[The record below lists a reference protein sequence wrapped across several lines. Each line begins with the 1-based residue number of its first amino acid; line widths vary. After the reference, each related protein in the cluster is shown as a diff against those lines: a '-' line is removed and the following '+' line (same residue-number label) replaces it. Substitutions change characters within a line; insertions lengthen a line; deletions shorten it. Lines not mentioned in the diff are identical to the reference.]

1 MAKLGSEARGTL
13 YIQLSN
19 FPNHYLVIVVTDE
32 RFQYALITTTILT
45 ESMFGGMTL
54 EDIAW
59 LDFDRIRDNGNI
71 LASDNDSN
79 RVKRINFQLAD
90 SISNSATASP
100 RNQTNG

>member
-19 FPNHYLVIVVTDE
+19 FPNHYLVLVVTDE
-32 RFQYALITTTILT
+32 RFQYALITTTVLN

-59 LDFDRIRDNGNI
+59 LDFDRIHDKANI

-79 RVKRINFQLAD
+79 RVKGIHSQWAD
-90 SISNSATASP
+90 SDSNSATASP
-100 RNQTNG
+100 RSQ

>member
-1 MAKLGSEARGTL
+1 MAKLGSEARGKL

-19 FPNHYLVIVVTDE
+19 FPNHYLVLVVTDE
-32 RFQYALITTTILT
+32 RFKYALITTTVLT

-59 LDFDRIRDNGNI
+59 LDFDRIHNKANI
-71 LASDNDSN
+71 LVIDNDLN
-79 RVKRINFQLAD
+79 RRGGIISQLAN
-90 SISNSATASP
+90 SNSTSATGSP